1 MSAPFGPYALTLDGI
16 TQQMRGTFETFID
29 PRKGKNKSYTM
40 VDAALSAVSVFFSQS
55 PSFLEYQ
62 RCLEQTQGNNHARTL
77 FGVHEIASDNQIRN
91 LLDATPPDT
100 LKPVY
105 SFLFNALE
113 RAGVVDAHRSV
124 NGTLLLALDGTE
136 HFSSQAIPCEQCST
150 RRHANGQ
157 VTYFHSA
164 LTPVLVKPGGDKVIA
179 LAPEFTAPQDGAAK
193 QDGELAAAKRW
204 LAAHG
209 AGLARLK
216 TTVLGDD
223 LYCHEPF
230 CRELLALGLG
240 FILVCKPASHPTVYE
255 WLEHLE
261 HLEHLERNGA
271 IRTVS
276 RTRWTG
282 RRRETDTYRYARSI
296 PLRDADDALEVNWC
310 ELTTTDENGKVLY
323 RNAFA
328 TRLALDGGNVAE
340 VVEAGRGR
348 WKIENEN
355 NNTLKTKGYHFE
367 HTFGHGRKHL
377 SSLLASLIIL
387 ALLTHTVLEWM
398 DAKYRLLRKKLPSRK
413 RLFNDIRTLTSYL
426 CFETW
431 DALRDFMLKSFE
443 PPTPEPTTG

>member
-16 TQQMRGTFETFID
+16 TKQMRRTFETFID

-40 VDAALSAVSVFFSQS
+40 VDAALSAFSVFFTQS

-62 RCLEQTQGNNHARTL
+62 RSLEQAHGQNNARTL
-77 FGVHEIASDNQIRN
+77 FGVHEIPSDNHIRS

-100 LKPVY
+100 LKPMY
-105 SFLFNALE
+105 AFLFNALE
-113 RAGVVDAHRSV
+113 QAGVVDSFRSV
-124 NGTLLLALDGTE
+124 NGTLLLAFDGTE
-136 HFSSQAIPCEQCST
+136 YFSSQAIHCECCST
-150 RRHANGQ
+150 RRHANGKT
-157 VTYFHSA
+157 TYFHAA
-164 LTPVLVKPGGDKVIA
+164 LTPVLVKPGCDKVIA

-193 QDGELAAAKRW
+193 QDCEINAAKRW

-209 AGLARLK
+209 AELARLK

-230 CRELLALGLG
+230 CRELLALALG
-240 FILVCKPASHPTVYE
+240 FILVCKPDSHAIVYE
-255 WLEHLE
+255 WLEHLQ
-261 HLEHLERNGA
+261 RNGA
-271 IRTVS
+271 VHTVS

-282 RRRETDTYRYARSI
+282 QRRETDTYRYAHAI
-296 PLRDADDALEVNWC
+296 PLRDADDALTVNGC
-310 ELTTTDENGKVLY
+310 ELTTTDGSGKVLY

-328 TRLALDGGNVAE
+328 TNLALDDGNVAD

-367 HTFGHGRKHL
+367 HNFGHGQKHL
-377 SSLLASLIIL
+377 SSPLASLIIL
-387 ALLTHTVLEWM
+387 AFLTHTVLEWM
-398 DAKYRLLRKKLPSRK
+398 DDKYQLLRKKLPSRK
-413 RLFNDIRTLTSYL
+413 RLFNDIRTLTRYL

-431 DALRDFMLKSFE
+431 EALMDFMLKSFE
-443 PPTPEPTTG
+443 PPTPKPKTG

>member
-16 TQQMRGTFETFID
+16 TKQMRRTFETFID

-40 VDAALSAVSVFFSQS
+40 VDAALSAFSVFFTQS

-62 RCLEQTQGNNHARTL
+62 RSLEQTQGNNNARTL
-77 FGVHEIASDNQIRN
+77 FGVHEIPSDNHIRS
-91 LLDATPPDT
+91 LLDATPPDM
-100 LKPVY
+100 LKPMY
-105 SFLFNALE
+105 AFLFNALE
-113 RAGVVDAHRSV
+113 QAGVVDSFRSV
-124 NGTLLLALDGTE
+124 GGTLLVAFDGTE
-136 HFSSQAIPCEQCST
+136 YFSSQAIHCECCST

-157 VTYFHSA
+157 VTHFHTA
-164 LTPVLVKPGGDKVIA
+164 LTPVLVKPGCDKVIA
-179 LAPEFTAPQDGAAK
+179 LAPEFVAPQDGAAK
-193 QDGELAAAKRW
+193 QDCELAAAKRW

-209 AGLARLK
+209 GELARLK

-230 CRELLALGLG
+230 CRELLALALG
-240 FILVCKPASHPTVYE
+240 FILVCKPDSHAIVYE
-255 WLEHLE
+255 WLEHLG
-261 HLEHLERNGA
+261 RNGA
-271 IRTVS
+271 VGTVV

-282 RRRETDTYRYARSI
+282 KRRETDTYRYAHAI
-296 PLRDADDALEVNWC
+296 PLRDADDALAVNWC
-310 ELTTTDENGKVLY
+310 ELTTTDDGGKVLY

-328 TRLALDGGNVAE
+328 TNLALDDGNVAD

-355 NNTLKTKGYHFE
+355 NNTLKTKGYHFG
-367 HTFGHGRKHL
+367 HNFGHGQKHL
-377 SSLLASLIIL
+377 SSLLAGLIIL
-387 ALLTHTVLEWM
+387 AFLTHTVLEWM
-398 DAKYRLLRKKLPSRK
+398 DDKYRLLRKKLPSRK

-431 DALRDFMLKSFE
+431 EALMDFMLKSFE

>member
-1 MSAPFGPYALTLDGI
+1 LSTPFGPYALTLDGI
-16 TQQMRGTFETFID
+16 TRQMRRTFETFVD

-40 VDAALSAVSVFFSQS
+40 VDAALSAFSVFFTQS

-62 RCLEQTQGNNHARTL
+62 RSLEQTQGGNNARTL
-77 FGVHEIASDNQIRN
+77 FGVHEIPSDNHIRS

-105 SFLFNALE
+105 AFLLNALE
-113 RAGVVDAHRSV
+113 QAGVVDSHRSLG
-124 NGTLLLALDGTE
+124 GTLLLALDGTE
-136 HFSSQAIPCEQCST
+136 HFSSQAIHCEQCST

-157 VTYFHSA
+157 VSYFHSA
-164 LTPVLVKPGGDKVIA
+164 LTPVLVKPGMDKVIA

-193 QDGELAAAKRW
+193 QDCELAAAKRW

-209 AGLARLK
+209 AAFARLK
-216 TTVLGDD
+216 TAVLGDD

-230 CRELLALGLG
+230 CRLLLDEGLG
-240 FILVCKPASHPTVYE
+240 FILVCKPASHPIVYE
-255 WLEHLE
+255 WLQ
-261 HLEHLERNGA
+261 HLERNGA
-271 IRTVS
+271 VGTVS

-282 RRRETDTYRYARSI
+282 KRRETDTYRYAHAI

-310 ELTTTDENGKVLY
+310 ELTTTDGGGKVLY

-328 TRLALDGGNVAE
+328 TGLALDDNNVAE

-367 HTFGHGRKHL
+367 HNFGHGQKHL

-387 ALLTHTVLEWM
+387 AFLTHTVMEWM
-398 DAKYRLLRKKLPSRK
+398 DDKYQLLRKKLPSRK

-431 DALRDFMLKSFE
+431 DALMDFMLKSFE
-443 PPTPEPTTG
+443 PPPPKQTSG

>member
-1 MSAPFGPYALTLDGI
+1 MSAPFGPYVLTLDGI
-16 TQQMRGTFETFID
+16 TKQMRRTFETFID
-29 PRKGKNKSYTM
+29 PRKGKNTSYTM
-40 VDAALSAVSVFFSQS
+40 VDAALSAFSVFFTQS

-62 RCLEQTQGNNHARTL
+62 RSLEQAHGDNNARTL
-77 FGVHEIASDNQIRN
+77 FGVHEIPSDNHIRT
-91 LLDATPPDT
+91 LLDPTPPT
-100 LKPVY
+100 ALKPVY
-105 SFLFNALE
+105 AFLFDALDQ
-113 RAGVVDAHRSV
+113 AGVVDSFRSV
-124 NGTLLLALDGTE
+124 GGTLLLALDGTE
-136 HFSSQAIPCEQCST
+136 YFSSQAIHCACCST
-150 RRHANGQ
+150 RRHANGR

-164 LTPVLVKPGGDKVIA
+164 LTPVLVRPGCDKVIA
-179 LAPEFTAPQDGAAK
+179 LAPEFVTPQDGTAK
-193 QDGELAAAKRW
+193 QDCELAAAKRW

-209 AGLARLK
+209 AELARLK

-230 CRELLALGLG
+230 CRELLALALG
-240 FILVCKPASHPTVYE
+240 FILVCKPDSHAIVYE

-261 HLEHLERNGA
+261 RNGA
-271 IRTVS
+271 VQTVV

-282 RRRETDTYRYARSI
+282 RRHETDTYRYAHSI

-310 ELTTTDENGKVLY
+310 ELVTTDGSGKVLY

-328 TRLALDGGNVAE
+328 TSLALDDGNIAE

-367 HTFGHGRKHL
+367 HNFGHGQQHL

-387 ALLTHTVLEWM
+387 AFLTHTVLEWM
-398 DAKYRLLRKKLPSRK
+398 DDKYQLLRQKLPSRK

-431 DALRDFMLKSFE
+431 EALMDFMLKSFD
-443 PPTPEPTTG
+443 PPPPKPKTG

>member
-1 MSAPFGPYALTLDGI
+1 MSTPFGPYALTLDGI
-16 TQQMRGTFETFID
+16 TRQMRRTFETFVD

-40 VDAALSAVSVFFSQS
+40 VDAALSAFSVFFTQS

-62 RCLEQTQGNNHARTL
+62 RSLEQAHGHNNARTL
-77 FGVHEIASDNQIRN
+77 FGVHEIPSDNHIRS
-91 LLDATPPDT
+91 LLDATPPGT
-100 LKPVY
+100 LKPMY
-105 SFLFNALE
+105 AFLFNALE
-113 RAGVVDAHRSV
+113 QAGVVDSHRSLG
-124 NGTLLLALDGTE
+124 GTLLLALDGTE
-136 HFSSQAIPCEQCST
+136 YFSSQAIHCECCST

-157 VTYFHSA
+157 ATYFHSA
-164 LTPVLVKPGGDKVIA
+164 LTPVLVKPGMDKVIA

-193 QDGELAAAKRW
+193 QDCELAAAKRW

-209 AGLARLK
+209 AEFARLK

-223 LYCHEPF
+223 RYCHEPF
-230 CRELLALGLG
+230 CRLLLDEGLG
-240 FILVCKPASHPTVYE
+240 FILVCKPSSHPIVYE
-255 WLEHLE
+255 WLEHLA
-261 HLEHLERNGA
+261 RNGA
-271 IRTVS
+271 VGTAV

-282 RRRETDTYRYARSI
+282 KRRETDTSRYAFSI
-296 PLRDADDALEVNWC
+296 PLRDADDALMVSWC
-310 ELTTTDENGKVLY
+310 EIVTTDGGGNVLY

-328 TRLALDGGNVAE
+328 TSLALDGGNVAD

-367 HTFGHGRKHL
+367 HNFGHGQKPL

-387 ALLTHTVLEWM
+387 AFLTHTVMEWM
-398 DAKYRLLRKKLPSRK
+398 DDKYQLLRKKLPSRK

-431 DALRDFMLKSFE
+431 DALMDFMLASFE
-443 PPTPEPTTG
+443 PVPAQPETG